1 MIFITN
7 HLITCFVIA
16 TFFWAKETG
25 GIWVP
30 EQTSGDPAYVG
41 VLQELVQVFFHFCTL
56 MWNFSLMIALEKR
69 CDIWREF
76 ESKQTPQQSTLIITH
91 RRPQISVSGDHL
103 RLVDIENRW
112 KRNLWICF
120 RCCEQSS
127 PGGKSGLNCGES
139 SMGGTTTTTRD
150 QQESLEGTSTM
161 ATTKIPEN
169 ADNASSRC
177 S

>member
-1 MIFITN
+1 MFR
-7 HLITCFVIA
+7 A
-16 TFFWAKETG
+16 TFVWAKK
-25 GIWVP
+25 
-30 EQTSGDPAYVG
+30 QVG
-41 VLQELVQVFFHFCTL
+41 SEFQSKLQETLHMSGPSKTHLGIFSFLYSGVKIL
-56 MWNFSLMIALEKR
+56 MWALEKGV
-69 CDIWREF
+69 DIWREF
-76 ESKQTPQQSTLIITH
+76 ESKQTSQQSTLTITH

-150 QQESLEGTSTM
+150 QQESMEGTSTM

-169 ADNASSRC
+169 AEQASSRC

>member
-1 MIFITN
+1 MFCNRHFFLSQRNRWDLSSRANFRRPCICRGPSKTHLGIFSF
-7 HLITCFVIA
+7 LY
-16 TFFWAKETG
+16 
-25 GIWVP
+25 
-30 EQTSGDPAYVG
+30 SGVKSFPDDSSWKRSWY
-41 VLQELVQVFFHFCTL
+41 
-56 MWNFSLMIALEKR
+56 LER
-69 CDIWREF
+69 I

-112 KRNLWICF
+112 KRKLWICF

-169 ADNASSRC
+169 GEHASSRC